1 MNMVSSNMMEVDGMD
16 TMKEH
21 FHPLWFA
28 RKWENHSVNGRHTPL
43 SFKLQY
49 FVKILCTT
57 H

>member
-1 MNMVSSNMMEVDGMD
+1 MNMVSSNMMEVDDMD